1 MVAQAAVRAVL
12 LLLLCAGPARADP
25 VATAQAFLDGLSPE
39 QRGKAVQSFDARNR
53 QDWHWVPRDRR
64 GISLKEMNPAQREL
78 GFVMAGAVL
87 SEAGLAKARAI
98 IAREAVLAR
107 TEGASFRDPE
117 RYWFALF
124 GTPGDATGWGWRLE
138 GHHLSLNVTLRER
151 EVVSTTPAFTGANP
165 SAMQGDTLMGSEQQL
180 ARELL
185 TSLSAT
191 QRKSAV
197 VADRAPGGFMI
208 GQRRID
214 EPIGLPASELSEPQR
229 ALLRRV
235 IVSYVENWRTDVAER
250 AMAAIDRTLGQT
262 HFAWAG
268 PEKPGQDYYY
278 RIQGPALLIEHDN
291 TQARAN
297 HIHAFWRGPKDFGP

>member
-1 MVAQAAVRAVL
+1 MLAQAAVRAL
-12 LLLLCAGPARADP
+12 LLLLCCAGPALADP
-25 VATAQAFLDGLSPE
+25 VATAQAFLDGLSPA
-39 QRGKAVQSFDARNR
+39 QRGKAVQSFDTRNR

-64 GISLKEMNPAQREL
+64 GISLKEMTPAQREA
-78 GFVMAGAVL
+78 GFAMAGAVL
-87 SEAGLAKARAI
+87 SETGLTKARAI
-98 IAREAVLAR
+98 IARESVLAR

-117 RYWFALF
+117 RYWFAVF

-165 SAMQGDTLMGSEQQL
+165 SVMPGDTLMGPEQQL

-185 TSLSAT
+185 ASLDAK
-191 QRKSAV
+191 QRQGAV
-197 VADRAPGGFMI
+197 VADRVPGGFMI

-214 EPIGLPASELSEPQR
+214 APIGLPASDLNQVQR
-229 ALLRRV
+229 DLLRRL
-235 IVSYVENWRTDVAER
+235 IGSYVENWRADVAER
-250 AMAAIDRTLGQT
+250 AMAAIDHSMDQT

-268 PEKPGQDYYY
+268 ADKIGQDYYY
-278 RIQGPALLIEHDN
+278 RVQGPALLIEHDN

-297 HIHAFWRGPKDFGP
+297 HIHAFWRSPKDFGP